1 MALCHPDARTGTAS
15 CTRNAIR
22 GGREQGMEWT
32 LVVELETEWSRR
44 TAIHA
49 TSHRTLAGCILHSF
63 SSRRPAPL
71 PCLLSP
77 SLLRFQ
83 PTYSVPVPL
92 PSSHSHSPSS
102 PLHKPP
108 HCFLPPSTPHE
119 SNVPSS
125 RIPQRHACIGM
136 PPPHP
141 HCPLLSSSSA
151 AAAAPAA

>member
-1 MALCHPDARTGTAS
+1 MPSRRTHSTGTAS

-32 LVVELETEWSRR
+32 LVVELEMEWSRR

-71 PCLLSP
+71 PPFPFPASLSTNLLSP
-77 SLLRFQ
+77 S
-83 PTYSVPVPL
+83 PTPL
-92 PSSHSHSPSS
+92 FALSLSIITTPQTPA
-102 PLHKPP
+102 L
-108 HCFLPPSTPHE
+108 LPPSTPHE

-125 RIPQRHACIGM
+125 RIPQRHVCIGM
-136 PPPHP
+136 PPPPPPHP
-141 HCPLLSSSSA
+141 HCPLLSSSSS
-151 AAAAPAA
+151 AAAPAA